1 MYHYVLSFQLYI
13 LSFLFSFYLSSLLI
27 TNKYANQDT
36 TEPDKLEQE
45 MIEHCNN
52 YMFQFKYLEELE
64 ALDICYNNVVN
75 KENTTT
81 LEIPF
86 LNNKVVMFYDT
97 ERSAFCYYT
106 KGDVIYK
113 YLNVACRKYVIE
125 HNCRHLYLDMD
136 TKEVNV
142 EPVASINVAP
152 IKSINNLFVN
162 SLFVKKPEKTLLVKN
177 VNKFISVGSL
187 EDYEKT
193 LLSKVNV
200 KNVSFSDYLILQKTL
215 QTASSASS

>member
-64 ALDICYNNVVN
+64 TLDICYNNVVN

-97 ERSAFCYYT
+97 ERSTVCYYT
-106 KGDVIYK
+106 KGEVIYK

-125 HNCRHLYLDMD
+125 NNCRHLYLDMES
-136 TKEVNV
+136 KEVNV
-142 EPVASINVAP
+142 EHVAP
-152 IKSINNLFVN
+152 IKPINNLFVN
-162 SLFVKKPEKTLLVKN
+162 SLFVKKPQKTLLVKN

-187 EDYEKT
+187 EEYEKS
-193 LLSKVNV
+193 LLSKIGV

-215 QTASSASS
+215 QTASS